1 MVQWHPHVASEVLAV
16 ELRCTA
22 RRSDDREEIRR
33 AQDVL
38 SAIGLIPWRA
48 ETARRAGT
56 LAFRPPLRALDAI
69 HLVTALTLRE
79 NLGVLIAYDHELL
92 AAARAE
98 GLTVASPGV
107 P

>member
-1 MVQWHPHVASEVLAV
+1 MVRWRPHVASEILAV
-16 ELRCTA
+16 ELRCAA
-22 RRSDDREEIRR
+22 RRSDDAEEIRR
-33 AQDVL
+33 AEDVL

-48 ETARRAGT
+48 ETALRAGK

-69 HLVTALTLRE
+69 HLATALNFQDDLA
-79 NLGVLIAYDHELL
+79 VLIAYDRELL
-92 AAARAE
+92 AAARAQ